1 MKTITVKTWPVWF
14 DLTITRK
21 KDFEIRKDDRDYQ
34 DGDILRQREFDP
46 ELKEYSGRVA
56 ISRITCTL
64 RNLPGLAAGY
74 VLIGAF
80 FISMEPAKKKEEE
93 NE

>member
-34 DGDILRQREFDP
+34 EGDILRQREFDP
-46 ELKEYSGRVA
+46 EKQEYSGRVA
-56 ISRITCTL
+56 VSRITCAL
-64 RNLPGLAAGY
+64 RNLPGLMPGY

-80 FISMEPAKKKEEE
+80 FVSMEADTTKKTEE
-93 NE
+93 